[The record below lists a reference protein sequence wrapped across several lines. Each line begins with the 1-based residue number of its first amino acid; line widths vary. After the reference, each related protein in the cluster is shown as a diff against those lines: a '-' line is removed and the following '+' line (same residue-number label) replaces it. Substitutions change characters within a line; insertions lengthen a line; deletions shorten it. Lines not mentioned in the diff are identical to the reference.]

1 MESKRQMGSS
11 TENDKELNENSEINL
26 ENFEKEPT
34 IEELKLEIQLLK
46 NELLM
51 RSLAEGENIARRKG
65 LTPNMLFIKDATRE
79 FIEQHGYS
87 PTLRELMAIS
97 GKKSTSEIDRII
109 NSLIDRGHMEKL
121 PATPRSL
128 IVID

>member
-1 MESKRQMGSS
+1 M
-11 TENDKELNENSEINL
+11 
-26 ENFEKEPT
+26 
-34 IEELKLEIQLLK
+34 
-46 NELLM
+46 
-51 RSLAEGENIARRKG
+51 G

-87 PTLRELMAIS
+87 PTIRELMSIS

-109 NSLIDRGHMEKL
+109 NSLIHRGHMEKL